1 MKKAIVVGIS
11 FLCIITFLI
20 SSQAVIIAKASVDTH
35 IAKVTSQV
43 YGVRGFGDTTVHLTE
58 QQYRTLRNYLKTFQ
72 ERLNQTTTREEALT
86 LFREAIVELDVYG
99 LLPKG
104 MTANQTLHAVS
115 GEHTK
120 LMPWFF
126 KKTKQVFPLVDAN
139 ISSRVI
145 NLFCFFYAHTW
156 FAFEDSVWVL
166 LEYIVSSFD
175 LKIFDTLGSLMF
187 YYSIFKPFR
196 FMNRIWVAG
205 PGLGGYTYGY
215 YTVGLLGIR
224 KGGDDFSIAHGFSGI
239 KLIMDDQLEAV
250 YLGRTLLALKK

>member
-11 FLCIITFLI
+11 LLCTITFLSPSLTAI
-20 SSQAVIIAKASVDTH
+20 TAKASDDTH
-35 IAKVTSQV
+35 IAEVTLQV
-43 YGVRGFGDTTVHLTE
+43 YGVRGFSDTTVHLTE
-58 QQYRTLRNYLKTFQ
+58 QQYRALCNYLKTFQ

-86 LFREAIVELDVYG
+86 LSREAIAKLDVYG
-99 LLPKG
+99 LLPQG
-104 MTANQTLHAVS
+104 ITVNQTLSALS
-115 GEHTK
+115 DEHTT

-126 KKTKQVFPLVDAN
+126 QKTKQVFPLADTN

-145 NLFCFFYAHTW
+145 NSFCFFYAHTW

-166 LEYIVSSFD
+166 LEYIVSSLN
-175 LKIFDTLGSLMF
+175 LKIFDTLGPLMF
-187 YYSIFKPFR
+187 YYSLYKPFR

-215 YTVGLLGIR
+215 YTAGLLGIR
-224 KGGDDFSIAHGFSGI
+224 KGGDDFSIAHGFSGV

-250 YLGRTLLALKK
+250 YLGRSLLVLKR

>member
-11 FLCIITFLI
+11 LLCIITFLI
-20 SSQAVIIAKASVDTH
+20 SNLVVITAKASDDTH

-58 QQYRTLRNYLKTFQ
+58 QQYRTLRTYLKTFQ
-72 ERLNQTTTREEALT
+72 ERLNQTTTREEART
-86 LFREAIVELDVYG
+86 LFREAIAELDVYG

-104 MTANQTLHAVS
+104 MTVTQTLRAVS
-115 GEHTK
+115 GEQTK

-126 KKTKQVFPLVDAN
+126 QKTKQEFLLAEAN

-166 LEYIVSSFD
+166 LEYLVSSFD

-187 YYSIFKPFR
+187 YYSICKPFR
-196 FMNRIWVAG
+196 FMNRI
-205 PGLGGYTYGY
+205 
-215 YTVGLLGIR
+215 
-224 KGGDDFSIAHGFSGI
+224 
-239 KLIMDDQLEAV
+239 
-250 YLGRTLLALKK
+250 